1 MTDII
6 AIDDPDDPRIAPY
19 RDVRERDLVGRK
31 GLFVAEGEVVLNV
44 LFGGRALHRPLSLLI
59 AEKRVS
65 RLAGLLAKVPEGVPV
80 YAAAQPI
87 IDAITGFHIHR
98 GILAIGKRAPMP
110 SRRGAAFRSWQ
121 PRAWWWC
128 FRASPI
134 TTIWAASAATPPPSA
149 PMPCSSI
156 RDCCDPFYRKA
167 IRVSVGA
174 ALTLPFAR
182 VATAEAALDLLSAH
196 GFQTLAL
203 SPAGE
208 VVARRCQASRARRRA
223 LRRGRARAQAGGDRP
238 RHERAHRHGG
248 RHGFAQCRHRQR
260 HRAASPGLWHALIL
274 RRRPQAAPEGW
285 AVRAGHPSLNVAIP
299 KVRLSDTCARSR
311 SAGRIGRMAS
321 ALTGRL
327 KASGCRPPWRC
338 GGEASR

>member
-110 SRRGAAFRSWQ
+110 SPQALLSGLGSRALVVVLSAIANHDNMGGICRNAAAFGADAVLLDS
-121 PRAWWWC
+121 
-128 FRASPI
+128 
-134 TTIWAASAATPPPSA
+134 
-149 PMPCSSI
+149 
-156 RDCCDPFYRKA
+156 DCCDPFYRKA

-182 VATAEAALDLLSAH
+182 IATAEAALDLLSAH

-208 VVARRCQASRARRRA
+208 VALADVRRA
-223 LRRGRARAQAGGDRP
+223 ERVAALFGAEGPGLKQAVIDRATSVRIAMAGGMD
-238 RHERAHRHGG
+238 
-248 RHGFAQCRHRQR
+248 
-260 HRAASPGLWHALIL
+260 
-274 RRRPQAAPEGW
+274 
-285 AVRAGHPSLNVAIP
+285 SLNVA
-299 KVRLSDTCARSR
+299 T
-311 SAGRIGRMAS
+311 
-321 ALTGRL
+321 
-327 KASGCRPPWRC
+327 ASGIVLHHL
-338 GGEASR
+338 ASS